1 MEPTDGITIAL
12 GATTT
17 GFIIKEVIA
26 WLRARSQ
33 KTEVANDPL
42 NVNKLDKYVTRG
54 EFNKAM
60 ERNEADHKRI
70 TDEAAADHERMERE
84 NAADHERM
92 ERENSADHARIEH
105 ENGVAHE
112 NIFARLSRN
121 DRDMGEIKG
130 LLTGVANDLQ
140 LIKGK
145 LFKTR

>member
-1 MEPTDGITIAL
+1 MEMADIIQGGGLVLSGAALTKIVSIAV
-12 GATTT
+12 
-17 GFIIKEVIA
+17 KA
-26 WLRARSQ
+26 WAARNG

-60 ERNEADHKRI
+60 ERNDADHKRMA
-70 TDEAAADHERMERE
+70 DEAAADHERMERE
-84 NAADHERM
+84 N
-92 ERENSADHARIEH
+92 SS
-105 ENGVAHE
+105 AHE
-112 NIFARLSRN
+112 NIFNRLTRN

>member
-1 MEPTDGITIAL
+1 MEMTEIIQGGGILISGVGLKMLFDFAKSYF
-12 GATTT
+12 A
-17 GFIIKEVIA
+17 
-26 WLRARSQ
+26 ARNQ

-84 NAADHERM
+84 N
-92 ERENSADHARIEH
+92 SS
-105 ENGVAHE
+105 AHE
-112 NIFARLSRN
+112 NIFNRLTRN

>member
-1 MEPTDGITIAL
+1 MEMTDIIQGGGLVLSGAAVTKLVSIAV
-12 GATTT
+12 
-17 GFIIKEVIA
+17 KA
-26 WLRARSQ
+26 WAARNQ

-42 NVNKLDKYVTRG
+42 NVNMLDSYVTRD
-54 EFNKAM
+54 EFKDAM

-70 TDEAAADHERMERE
+70 TDEAAADHERMEHE
-84 NAADHERM
+84 NAA
-92 ERENSADHARIEH
+92 
-105 ENGVAHE
+105 AHE
-112 NIFARLSRN
+112 NIFNRLTRN

>member
-1 MEPTDGITIAL
+1 MELADIIQGGGLVLSGAALTKIAGIA
-12 GATTT
+12 
-17 GFIIKEVIA
+17 IKA
-26 WLRARSQ
+26 WTARNQ

-60 ERNEADHKRI
+60 ERNEADHKRM

-84 NAADHERM
+84 N
-92 ERENSADHARIEH
+92 NS
-105 ENGVAHE
+105 AHE

>member
-1 MEPTDGITIAL
+1 MEFSDIIQGGGLVIG
-12 GATTT
+12 GA
-17 GFIIKEVIA
+17 GLKMLFDFAKSYFA
-26 WLRARSQ
+26 ARNQ

-60 ERNEADHKRI
+60 ERNEADHKRM

-84 NAADHERM
+84 NAA
-92 ERENSADHARIEH
+92 
-105 ENGVAHE
+105 AHE
-112 NIFARLSRN
+112 NIFGRLSRN

-145 LFKTR
+145 LFKTRT

>member
-1 MEPTDGITIAL
+1 MEMTDIIQGGGLVLSGAAVTKLAGIAV
-12 GATTT
+12 
-17 GFIIKEVIA
+17 KA
-26 WLRARSQ
+26 WAARNG

-54 EFNKAM
+54 EFNKAL
-60 ERNEADHKRI
+60 ERNDADHERI
-70 TDEAAADHERMERE
+70 SDEAAADHERLERE
-84 NAADHERM
+84 NNA
-92 ERENSADHARIEH
+92 
-105 ENGVAHE
+105 AHE
-112 NIFARLSRN
+112 NIFMRLTRN

>member
-1 MEPTDGITIAL
+1 MEMTDIIQGGGLILSGAAVTKLASIAV
-12 GATTT
+12 
-17 GFIIKEVIA
+17 KA
-26 WLRARSQ
+26 WAARNG

-54 EFNKAM
+54 EFNKAL
-60 ERNEADHKRI
+60 ERNDADHKRI

-84 NAADHERM
+84 NNA
-92 ERENSADHARIEH
+92 
-105 ENGVAHE
+105 AHE
-112 NIFARLSRN
+112 NIFNRLTRN

>member
-17 GFIIKEVIA
+17 GFVIKEVIA

-42 NVNKLDKYVTRG
+42 NVTKLDTYVTRG

-70 TDEAAADHERMERE
+70 TFDS
-84 NAADHERM
+84 AADHERM
-92 ERENSADHARIEH
+92 ERENSA
-105 ENGVAHE
+105 AHE
-112 NIFARLSRN
+112 NIFNRLTRN

>member
-1 MEPTDGITIAL
+1 MEMTDIIQGGGLVLSGAAFRKLASIAV
-12 GATTT
+12 
-17 GFIIKEVIA
+17 KA
-26 WLRARSQ
+26 WAARNG

-84 NAADHERM
+84 N
-92 ERENSADHARIEH
+92 NS
-105 ENGVAHE
+105 AHE
-112 NIFARLSRN
+112 NIFNRLTRN

>member
-17 GFIIKEVIA
+17 GFVIKEVIA

-84 NAADHERM
+84 NAA
-92 ERENSADHARIEH
+92 
-105 ENGVAHE
+105 AHE

-121 DRDMGEIKG
+121 DREYGEIKG
-130 LLTGVANDLQ
+130 LLTGLASDMQ

-145 LFKTR
+145 LFKTRT

>member
-17 GFIIKEVIA
+17 GFVIKEVIA

-84 NAADHERM
+84 N
-92 ERENSADHARIEH
+92 SS
-105 ENGVAHE
+105 AHE
-112 NIFARLSRN
+112 NIFNRLTRN

>member
-1 MEPTDGITIAL
+1 MELADIIQNGGLVLSGAALTKIVSIAV
-12 GATTT
+12 
-17 GFIIKEVIA
+17 KA
-26 WLRARSQ
+26 WAARNG

-60 ERNEADHKRI
+60 ERNEADHKRM

-84 NAADHERM
+84 NT
-92 ERENSADHARIEH
+92 S
-105 ENGVAHE
+105 AHE

>member
-1 MEPTDGITIAL
+1 MEMTD
-12 GATTT
+12 
-17 GFIIKEVIA
+17 IIQGGGLVICGGGLKMLFDFA
-26 WLRARSQ
+26 KSYFAARNQ

-60 ERNEADHKRI
+60 ERNEADHKRMA
-70 TDEAAADHERMERE
+70 DEAAADHERMERE
-84 NAADHERM
+84 NAA
-92 ERENSADHARIEH
+92 
-105 ENGVAHE
+105 AHE
-112 NIFARLSRN
+112 NIFSRLSRN

-145 LFKTR
+145 LFKTK

>member
-1 MEPTDGITIAL
+1 MEMTDIIQGGGLVLSGAALTKIVSIAV
-12 GATTT
+12 
-17 GFIIKEVIA
+17 KA
-26 WLRARSQ
+26 WAARNG

-84 NAADHERM
+84 N
-92 ERENSADHARIEH
+92 SS
-105 ENGVAHE
+105 AHE
-112 NIFARLSRN
+112 NIFNRLTRN